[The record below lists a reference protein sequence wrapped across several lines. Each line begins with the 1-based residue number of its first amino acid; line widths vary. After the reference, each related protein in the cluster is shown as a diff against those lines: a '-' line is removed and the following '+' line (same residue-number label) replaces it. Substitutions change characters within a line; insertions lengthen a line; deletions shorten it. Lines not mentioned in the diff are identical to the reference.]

1 MLGYPRFTYEA
12 RTLAPLSIPCP
23 KCGFSLIVT
32 NRRILGRPARC
43 PQCDLKFI
51 LEEPEPEDEATID
64 FPARVEA
71 KASRPGEETVLSEDL
86 LVDQGRVYVSMEQI
100 KSWHSKEEE
109 AKFLRWIM
117 YKTTALAADGMGFFL
132 EDYDEWLGLGMPDS
146 K

>member
-1 MLGYPRFTYEA
+1 
-12 RTLAPLSIPCP
+12 LAPLSIPCP

-51 LEEPEPEDEATID
+51 LEDPGPADDVTIEFPERVPTDFPEPVATK
-64 FPARVEA
+64 PTA
-71 KASRPGEETVLSEDL
+71 PGEETVLSEEL
-86 LVDQGRVYVSMEQI
+86 LVDQGRAYVSMEQI
-100 KSWHSKEEE
+100 KMWYSKEEE

-132 EDYDEWLGLGMPDS
+132 EDYDEWLNLGMPDS